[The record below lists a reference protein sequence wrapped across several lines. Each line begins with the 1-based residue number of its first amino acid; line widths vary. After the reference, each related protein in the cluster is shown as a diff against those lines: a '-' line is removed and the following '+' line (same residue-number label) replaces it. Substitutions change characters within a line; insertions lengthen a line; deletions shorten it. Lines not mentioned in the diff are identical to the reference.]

1 VHTLSPLLRNIFSVG
16 FIKDLSRSC
25 IFTHAQ
31 QKIPP
36 PDCVDIPSV
45 MIVFSSPQY
54 VYWPNKLVFFSY
66 IASENL
72 TNPVD
77 IFYGK
82 FDSNV
87 GGFQVRWTFVF

>member
-1 VHTLSPLLRNIFSVG
+1 M
-16 FIKDLSRSC
+16 
-25 IFTHAQ
+25 
-31 QKIPP
+31 
-36 PDCVDIPSV
+36 